1 MTSAKQNSCCWMPRK
16 PGDSLHIWYFAHHF
30 VNVNIN
36 LFFHS
41 RNKAEGVKSTT
52 ESVKK
57 ALNDAGRAQAA
68 AEKAIQKA
76 RNDIGLTQ
84 NRLAQVKQL

>member
-1 MTSAKQNSCCWMPRK
+1 M
-16 PGDSLHIWYFAHHF
+16 
-30 VNVNIN
+30 
-36 LFFHS
+36 
-41 RNKAEGVKSTT
+41 KSTT